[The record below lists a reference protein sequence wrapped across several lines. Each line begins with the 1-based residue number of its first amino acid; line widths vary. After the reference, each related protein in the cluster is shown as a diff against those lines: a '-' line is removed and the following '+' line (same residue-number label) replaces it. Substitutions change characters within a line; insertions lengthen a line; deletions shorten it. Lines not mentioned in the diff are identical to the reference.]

1 MGAFARGQVITL
13 PFPYSDLSAQK
24 LRPALLLAD
33 AGRGDWVLCQITSN
47 SNADKNAVMLTDNDF
62 LEGGLQRISY
72 AKTSKLFTAHESI
85 FRRNVGTVS
94 QHTFDKIIQ
103 TAVDLLQKGAG
114 L

>member
-13 PFPYSDLSAQK
+13 PFPYSDLSTQK

-33 AGRGDWVLCQITSN
+33 
-47 SNADKNAVMLTDNDF
+47 
-62 LEGGLQRISY
+62 
-72 AKTSKLFTAHESI
+72 HENI

-103 TAVDLLQKGAG
+103 TAVDLLQKGVVG
-114 L
+114 

>member
-1 MGAFARGQVITL
+1 L

-62 LEGGLQRISY
+62 LDGGLQRISY
-72 AKTSKLFTAHESI
+72 ARAGKLFTANESI

-103 TAVDLLQKGAG
+103 TAVDLLQKGVVG
-114 L
+114 

>member
-33 AGRGDWVLCQITSN
+33 
-47 SNADKNAVMLTDNDF
+47 
-62 LEGGLQRISY
+62 
-72 AKTSKLFTAHESI
+72 HESV

-94 QHTFDKIIQ
+94 QRTFEQVIQ
-103 TAVDLLQKGAG
+103 AAVDLLQKGAG

>member
-33 AGRGDWVLCQITSN
+33 AGHGDWVLCQITSN
-47 SNADKNAVMLTDNDF
+47 SNADKNAVLLTDDDF
-62 LEGGLQRISY
+62 SAGGLQRISY
-72 AKTSKLFTAHESI
+72 ARTSKLFTAHESI
-85 FRRNVGTVS
+85 FRRNVGVIS
-94 QHTFDKIIQ
+94 ELTFAKIIQ
-103 TAVDLLQKGAG
+103 AAVDLLQKGMV

>member
-1 MGAFARGQVITL
+1 MEAFASGQIVLL
-13 PFPYSDLSAQK
+13 PFPFSDLSASK

-47 SNADKNAVMLTDNDF
+47 SNADKNAVMLTDNDI
-62 LEGGLQRISY
+62 LDSGLQRISY
-72 AKTSKLFTAHESI
+72 ARTSKLFTAHESI

-94 QHTFDKIIQ
+94 QQTFDKIIQ
-103 TAVDLLQKGAG
+103 AAVDLLQKGAG

>member
-33 AGRGDWVLCQITSN
+33 
-47 SNADKNAVMLTDNDF
+47 
-62 LEGGLQRISY
+62 
-72 AKTSKLFTAHESI
+72 HESI
-85 FRRNVGTVS
+85 FRRNVGTVY
-94 QHTFDKIIQ
+94 QRTFEQVIQ
-103 TAVDLLQKGAG
+103 AAVDLLQKGVG

>member
-33 AGRGDWVLCQITSN
+33 
-47 SNADKNAVMLTDNDF
+47 
-62 LEGGLQRISY
+62 
-72 AKTSKLFTAHESI
+72 HESI

-94 QHTFDKIIQ
+94 QHIFDKIIQ
-103 TAVDLLQKGAG
+103 TAVDLLQKGVVG
-114 L
+114 